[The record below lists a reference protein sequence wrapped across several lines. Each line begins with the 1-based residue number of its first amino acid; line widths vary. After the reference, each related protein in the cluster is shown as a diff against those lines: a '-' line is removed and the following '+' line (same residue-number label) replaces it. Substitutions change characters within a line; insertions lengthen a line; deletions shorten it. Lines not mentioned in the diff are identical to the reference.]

1 MKNKSDTQLV
11 LEAKNGNESAL
22 EEIYHR
28 YEKSLFYTAYKIT
41 GNKDDAQDA
50 LQDTFLQISRSI
62 CDIQRPEFL
71 KLWMN
76 RIIAGKCR
84 DIFRRNKTVTVDM
97 DTPQFYNQYVEE
109 RIDHLPEKELRF
121 QTDKELIDYYIMQL
135 PYLQR
140 EAIIMMYF
148 QNFSLQQIADLSNEP
163 LGTIKSRIHLAKKS
177 LRQHLAA
184 YEKREDV
191 NVNFQ
196 SLDALLVSTFAV
208 GFEKTIMKMQTISI
222 TKTKWTKQITSFLC
236 TSVGKIIIVTSVCA
250 VFGIVSISRFYDIN
264 HNVSNQ
270 SLIFKGKI
278 VQTDHDAY
286 FLFMNWAMN
295 EDQLRLKT
303 ENEILEYQELYEYLK
318 AHQGA
323 YFESLENSGISTVFE
338 SLI

>member
-1 MKNKSDTQLV
+1 MKNKSDAQLV
-11 LEAKNGNESAL
+11 LEAKNGNETAL

-62 CDIQRPEFL
+62 SSIQRPEFL

-97 DTPQFYNQYVEE
+97 DTPHFYNQYVEE

-177 LRQHLAA
+177 LRQHLSA
-184 YEKREDV
+184 YESRENV
-191 NVNFQ
+191 HVNFQ
-196 SLDALLVSTFAV
+196 SMDALLVSTLAA
-208 GFEKTIMKMQTISI
+208 GFEKSMLKPQGNALSQS
-222 TKTKWTKQITSFLC
+222 KWAKQISSFLC
-236 TSVGKIIIVTSVCA
+236 TTVGKIIIVSSLCA
-250 VFGIVSISRFYDIN
+250 VFGIISISRFHDVESDTS
-264 HNVSNQ
+264 HT
-270 SLIFKGKI
+270 SLVFRGQ
-278 VQTDHDAY
+278 VVETDHDAY
-286 FLFMNWAMN
+286 FIFMNWAMN
-295 EDQLRLKT
+295 ENQLRLKS
-303 ENEILEYQELYEYLK
+303 ESEIFEFRELYEYLK
-318 AHQGA
+318 EHQGA
-323 YFESLENSGISTVFE
+323 YFETLKNSGISAVFE
-338 SLI
+338 SLF